1 MQKITDK
8 IAALPPG
15 DVYHSL
21 EFFPPKTEMVR
32 DSGVIISSPH
42 PLLLTVGACLRD
54 FKTSLHDSNG
64 WRSPCGRSS

>member
-1 MQKITDK
+1 MQKVTDK

-32 DSGVIISSPH
+32 FTLGPGVAIAPSH
-42 PLLLTVGACLRD
+42 
-54 FKTSLHDSNG
+54 
-64 WRSPCGRSS
+64 